1 MRMLCLTALMFLSVT
16 LHAQLNRDVPLPER
30 AKGAARIVVATV
42 TDTSARYERNEHG
55 DELIV
60 TRAYLKVEEAVK
72 GSTEAVTLVLEGGT
86 VDGITMR
93 TSSLPALVKGERALF
108 FLTPGRNGEFKP
120 HLKGQ
125 GILKLD
131 GKGMV
136 RGERLTLEAVKKL
149 IREPQP

>member
-1 MRMLCLTALMFLSVT
+1 LLKLSTAIVLALAPF
-16 LHAQLNRDVPLPER
+16 QLNRDVPLPER
-30 AKGAARIVVATV
+30 AKGAVRIVVATV
-42 TDTSARYERNEHG
+42 TDTSARYERNEFG

-72 GSTEAVTLVLEGGT
+72 GSTEAVTLVVEGGT
-86 VDGITMR
+86 VNGITMR
-93 TSSLPALVKGERALF
+93 TSSLPALAKGERALF

-131 GKGMV
+131 AKGTV
-136 RGERLTLEAVKKL
+136 RGERLTLEEVKRI
-149 IREPQP
+149 IREP

>member
-1 MRMLCLTALMFLSVT
+1 MLLSVP
-16 LHAQLNRDVPLPER
+16 LQAQLNRDVPLPER
-30 AKGAARIVVATV
+30 AKGAARIVVAIV
-42 TDTSARYERNEHG
+42 TDTISRYERNQFG

-72 GSTEAVTLVLEGGT
+72 GSTEAVTLVIEGGT

-93 TSSLPALVKGERALF
+93 TSSLPALAKGERALF
-108 FLTPGRNGEFKP
+108 FLTPGQNGEYRP
-120 HLKGQ
+120 HLRGQ

-131 GKGMV
+131 AKGTV
-136 RGERLTLEAVKKL
+136 RGQRLTLDEVKKQ

>member
-1 MRMLCLTALMFLSVT
+1 LLKLTTAIVLALAPF
-16 LHAQLNRDVPLPER
+16 QLNRDVPLPER
-30 AKGAARIVVATV
+30 AKGAVRIVVATV
-42 TDTSARYERNEHG
+42 TDTSARYERNEFG

-72 GSTEAVTLVLEGGT
+72 GSTEAVTLVVEGGT
-86 VDGITMR
+86 VNGITMR
-93 TSSLPALVKGERALF
+93 TSSLPALAKGERALF

-131 GKGMV
+131 AKGTV
-136 RGERLTLEAVKKL
+136 RGERLTLEEVKRI
-149 IREPQP
+149 IREP